1 MSFFFQRNKSLRICE
16 MPFGREIW
24 LRPVKCLRAWV
35 DLFHFTFCASRKFY
49 NADRRYFTSEGY
61 FTEKACRLAGFF
73 YSSASSQMVFSGQ
86 SVVSKWVR
94 MAREKYSSFS
104 HRAGASA

>member
-1 MSFFFQRNKSLRICE
+1 MRMIYASRMKGTDIISCLRSKYIMQRKLYIILRQQYIIKSL
-16 MPFGREIW
+16 P
-24 LRPVKCLRAWV
+24 
-35 DLFHFTFCASRKFY
+35 T
-49 NADRRYFTSEGY
+49 
-61 FTEKACRLAGFF
+61 AGFF
-73 YSSASSQMVFSGQ
+73 YSRASSQTVFSGQ